1 MADERWYRDFYGYPP
16 RSTPRDAK
24 GGIKA
29 QSKQG
34 GFGKNWWAKRWI
46 DVLESFSLG
55 TRLGRGRSYARRG
68 QVISINIDNGV
79 VSARVQ
85 GSRRKPYKVTIKVKT
100 LSDADGEKLGR
111 ALASQALFAAKLL
124 ANEMP
129 KDIETVFHASN
140 LSLFPEKLGD
150 LKTECSCPDWSNPC
164 KHVAA
169 VYYLLGEEFDRD
181 PFLIFKL
188 RGLDRE
194 KIVEL
199 IGAPEVQRMSD
210 TRGVEVS
217 DAGPNNSSD
226 LKPEPISTEITAF
239 WQGYDLPGEW
249 SADVQAPPV
258 TAPLLKRLGNF
269 PFWRSDR
276 RFMEAFK
283 PIYERASQQAMKI
296 FLGDSLDSLKNEGSG
311 SSPKPRSPANRVAV
325 SC

>member
-1 MADERWYRDFYGYPP
+1 MAKRRWYRDDFFYRFPK
-16 RSTPRDAK
+16 STPREAK

-34 GFGKNWWAKRWI
+34 GFGKSWWAKRWI
-46 DVLESFSLG
+46 GVLESFNLG
-55 TRLGRGRSYARRG
+55 ARLGRGRSYARRG
-68 QVISINIDNGV
+68 QVISINIDGGV

-85 GSRRKPYKVTIKVKT
+85 GSRRTPYKVTIKVKT
-100 LSDADGEKLGR
+100 LSDADGKKLGR

-129 KDIETVFHASN
+129 QDIETVFQASN
-140 LSLFPEKLGD
+140 LSLFPEEAGD

-194 KIVEL
+194 KLVEL
-199 IGAPEVQRMSD
+199 IGADVSSPSVSAGLSSR
-210 TRGVEVS
+210 RGVQVS
-217 DAGPNNSSD
+217 DAEPNNSSD
-226 LKPEPISTEITAF
+226 LQAEPISTEITAF
-239 WQGYDLPGEW
+239 WHGDDLPAELCV
-249 SADVQAPPV
+249 DIQAPPI
-258 TAPLLKRLGNF
+258 TAPLLKRLGSF

-276 RFMEAFK
+276 RFVEAFE
-283 PIYERASQQAMKI
+283 PIYERASLQAMKV
-296 FLGDSLDSLKNEGSG
+296 LVGESLKDEGSG
-311 SSPKPRSPANRVAV
+311 SSPKRRRVRA
-325 SC
+325 